1 MYEQHFGLT
10 KNPFSMTPEPALLYM
25 TPGHREAL
33 AGLAY
38 AILERKGFAML
49 TGEAGTGKST
59 LLARML
65 HYLPTSRVVSS
76 VILNPTLTES
86 EFLELAMLDFGF
98 ATVPASK
105 AQRLVQFRSFCCA
118 PGRPGRSPC
127 W

>member
-1 MYEQHFGLT
+1 
-10 KNPFSMTPEPALLYM
+10 MTPEPALVYM

-65 HYLPTSRVVSS
+65 HCLPANRVVSS
-76 VILNPTLTES
+76 VILNPTLTEA
-86 EFLELAMLDFGF
+86 EFLELALLDFGF
-98 ATVPASK
+98 A
-105 AQRLVQFRSFCCA
+105 RRFRSARPSGWCNCRNFCCA
-118 PGRPGRSPC
+118 PGRRGRLRC